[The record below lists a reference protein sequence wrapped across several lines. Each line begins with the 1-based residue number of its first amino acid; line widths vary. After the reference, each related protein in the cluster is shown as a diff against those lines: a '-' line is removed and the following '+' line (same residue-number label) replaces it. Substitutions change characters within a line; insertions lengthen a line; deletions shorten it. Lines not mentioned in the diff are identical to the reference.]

1 MLVLPPNRTEPMP
14 PTRPLIEP
22 ARISSKYKLVE
33 ARVEE
38 QAQMSC
44 EAEGEPP
51 ISLVWLDK
59 DGKQIDKNDKRFM

>member
-1 MLVLPPNRTEPMP
+1 VHLAWCFYQTLTQNYT
-14 PTRPLIEP
+14 TKEP

-38 QAQMSC
+38 QAQLNC
-44 EAEGEPP
+44 DAEGEQSV
-51 ISLVWLDK
+51 SLVWLDK